1 MLTQPGERISVETM
15 CEPHFTQGDLSRE
28 KPAWRLPSWNGLL
41 AVGHDLALRAGWAG
55 QERTVTWT
63 LSARPSAVRTARRL
77 SAARLSAWQL
87 AEPTT
92 GPAAVPAAE
101 TATGTA
107 VQLVERLV
115 ADALARGAEKIKLT
129 LSAEDGLLRCE
140 VDEQRASHAV
150 VRPSRAAC
158 ADLDRLACCWGAAG
172 AVVWFELRLTPQH

>member
-1 MLTQPGERISVETM
+1 MLTQSGERISVETM
-15 CEPHFTQGDLSRE
+15 CQPHFTQDDPSRE

-87 AEPTT
+87 AET
-92 GPAAVPAAE
+92 AAE

-172 AVVWFELRLTPQH
+172 TVVWFELRLTPQH